1 MYYKRFELQKRL
13 VFFFSSS
20 LVAGAFGGLLAFALV
35 KMNKLGGYAGWR
47 WYDFRA
53 PQVFQLLTKNQDLYH

>member
-20 LVAGAFGGLLAFALV
+20 LVAGAVGGLLAFALA
-35 KMNKLGGYAGWR
+35 KMKGVQGKSGWR
-47 WYDFRA
+47 WIFIIEGVM
-53 PQVFQLLTKNQDLYH
+53 QVPCYLVPLELR

>member
-35 KMNKLGGYAGWR
+35 KMNKLGG
-47 WYDFRA
+47 
-53 PQVFQLLTKNQDLYH
+53 

>member
-20 LVAGAFGGLLAFALV
+20 LVAGAVGGVGLETLCF
-35 KMNKLGGYAGWR
+35 
-47 WYDFRA
+47 
-53 PQVFQLLTKNQDLYH
+53 